1 MVFHKQTQFPSNYLE
16 STTNPMLKRM
26 IAVSALK
33 YTETATQ
40 RCS

>member
-16 STTNPMLKRM
+16 STTNPMRM